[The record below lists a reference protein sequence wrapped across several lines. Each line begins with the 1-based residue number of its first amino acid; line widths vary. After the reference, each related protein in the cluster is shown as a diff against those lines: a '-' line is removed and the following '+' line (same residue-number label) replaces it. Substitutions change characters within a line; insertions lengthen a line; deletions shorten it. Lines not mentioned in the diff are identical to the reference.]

1 MAQTLVR
8 LSTHA
13 VFSTKER
20 RNLIVPEV
28 ESDLHAYLSGI
39 LKNLASPCIEVNGTA
54 NHLHVL
60 FLHLDAAATWGFIR
74 PTLSVALRLCDAF
87 SVGSFMGHQP
97 AASPAKSAGFAA
109 GYTL

>member
-20 RNLIVPEV
+20 RNLIMPEV
-28 ESDLHAYLSGI
+28 ESDLYAYLSSI
-39 LKNLASPCIEVNGTA
+39 LKNIASPCIEVNGTA

-60 FLHLDAAATWGFIR
+60 FLQSKNLA
-74 PTLSVALRLCDAF
+74 LCDTGFLHPWLRFTVWCTWPWSAF
-87 SVGSFMGHQP
+87 VLVVGCATGW
-97 AASPAKSAGFAA
+97 
-109 GYTL
+109 T

>member
-13 VFSTKER
+13 VFSTKKR
-20 RNLIVPEV
+20 RNLIIPDV
-28 ESDLHAYLSGI
+28 ESDLYAYLPGI

-60 FLHLDAAATWGFIR
+60 FLQSKNLA
-74 PTLSVALRLCDAF
+74 LSEILKE
-87 SVGSFMGHQP
+87 MK
-97 AASPAKSAGFAA
+97 KSTSSWMQRHGVLFDPR
-109 GYTL
+109 YLWR